1 MMIFQLVAHQ
11 PQALGTIVRHTPY
24 WVWGL
29 LVALLALGASQL
41 APRRASPLRVCLMP
55 VSLTV
60 FAIYGLVAAFGGSG
74 QEAVAASAWLGAT
87 MGALVLTL
95 WRFPAPLAGTRFDP
109 AAKTF
114 ALPGSVLPLLMIVG
128 IFLTKYVVGIELA
141 LQPSQAMSPPF
152 VLGVASLYGAFNG
165 LFVARLVR
173 LWRLSRAQPSASET
187 PQTLSF

>member
-11 PQALGTIVRHTPY
+11 PQALGTIVRHTPH

-41 APRRASPLRVCLMP
+41 APRRASALRVCLMP
-55 VSLTV
+55 VSLTI

-74 QEAVAASAWLGAT
+74 QEAGAAGAWLGAT
-87 MGALVLTL
+87 MGSLALTL
-95 WRFPAPLAGTRFDP
+95 WRFPAPMAGTRFDP
-109 AAKTF
+109 ATRTF

-128 IFLTKYVVGIELA
+128 IFLTKYIVGIELA
-141 LQPSQAMSPPF
+141 LQPSQALSPPF
-152 VLGVASLYGAFNG
+152 ALGVASLYGAFNG

-173 LWRLSRAQPSASET
+173 LWRLSRAQPIRSET
-187 PQTLSF
+187 PQTHSY